1 MFTTASLT
9 FFKYYLFLT
18 DCSSP
23 PTVANATSKVSNNV
37 TKFYLSGTEI
47 TYTCNSGMR
56 ILPEELNTITCIDGS
71 WDNKPGKCYSG
82 KLCCFVYC

>member
-23 PTVANATSKVSNNV
+23 PTVANATSKVSNNE
-37 TKFYLSGTEI
+37 TIFYLSNTEI

-56 ILPEELNTITCIDGS
+56 ILPEELNTITCIDGN
-71 WDNKPGKCYSG
+71 WNEDPGKCYSG